1 MRAASVPKEATQAA
15 VETTEPMRDL
25 RKERGSQS
33 GSTRAAA
40 CGLGADIG
48 GDWWGGLRSGT
59 LNVVHPVRSREA
71 FSCARLLKRWW
82 RNFRLRWRKL
92 LLYW

>member
-1 MRAASVPKEATQAA
+1 
-15 VETTEPMRDL
+15 MRDL

-48 GDWWGGLRSGT
+48 GDWWGSLRSCT

-71 FSCARLLKRWW
+71 FSCALLLKRWR